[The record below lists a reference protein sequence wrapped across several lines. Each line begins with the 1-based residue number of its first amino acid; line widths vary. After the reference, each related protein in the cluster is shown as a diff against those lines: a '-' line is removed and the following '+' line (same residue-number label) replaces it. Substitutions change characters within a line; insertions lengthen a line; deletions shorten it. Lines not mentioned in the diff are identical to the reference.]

1 MNPRSV
7 GDFLKSKFGLF
18 LVFIVVLFAGLWIYS
33 GRQTTSR
40 DAAKHAPP
48 PKKGVELGQVQIP
61 LDQGLESGVP
71 QQVKVQAARPTEGE
85 GESAALVPFR
95 PTPPPRAK
103 RAPAPTP
110 APVAAVGTSEPA
122 RKIRYTSMLASYQA
136 PTRVEDNVAPQVPEV
151 FMPFGTLLKC
161 KLVNTVDSANIDTPI
176 IALLLEDVWQNGKR
190 VLPANTLIHGTA
202 KAGRLRDRVNAQ
214 GVWRLVW
221 HDGRELSFNGT
232 ALDREYHQEVDGYG
246 ITDGSAGIRGRVLA
260 TDDLQELK
268 MLASAALSGFARGTQ
283 DRTQNA
289 LGTTIT
295 GSVSNGVR
303 EGVGEVFEL
312 YAQRTLKEIED
323 QGYFVRIP
331 AGKEFYVYVLETVD
345 SQKASIGGR

>member
-33 GRQTTSR
+33 GRQTASR
-40 DAAKHAPP
+40 DMAKHAAPP
-48 PKKGVELGQVQIP
+48 EKGVELGQVQIP
-61 LDQGLESGVP
+61 LDQGLESSVP
-71 QQVKVQAARPTEGE
+71 QQAKVQAARPTEGV

-103 RAPAPTP
+103 HASAPAPTP
-110 APVAAVGTSEPA
+110 AVTARAEERA
-122 RKIRYTSMLASYQA
+122 RKIRYAPMLASYQA
-136 PTRVEDNVAPQVPEV
+136 PAREAERVAPEIPTV

-214 GVWRLVW
+214 GAWRLVW

-232 ALDREYHQEVDGYG
+232 ALDREY
-246 ITDGSAGIRGRVLA
+246 RR
-260 TDDLQELK
+260 
-268 MLASAALSGFARGTQ
+268 
-283 DRTQNA
+283 
-289 LGTTIT
+289 
-295 GSVSNGVR
+295 
-303 EGVGEVFEL
+303 
-312 YAQRTLKEIED
+312 
-323 QGYFVRIP
+323 P
-331 AGKEFYVYVLETVD
+331 AGRDATRTF
-345 SQKASIGGR
+345 ASHR